1 VKRQE
6 EGIVHDVET
15 SIKERRQSVRW
26 PTSIPCTV
34 LWEDRVI
41 SGEMANISFRG
52 ALIAGP
58 SASPPVDSAVTLVF
72 HYHCKVELTARVDS
86 VVIHQSVEAAD
97 TGGLGG
103 FGLKFQESLDQIQ
116 PKLQPLIEKLGGES
130 FPAQDLDT

>member
-1 VKRQE
+1 MAHLSSLYHSLGRPGYQ
-6 EGIVHDVET
+6 
-15 SIKERRQSVRW
+15 RRNGEYFLSRSLDCRTQCQS
-26 PTSIPCTV
+26 S
-34 LWEDRVI
+34 
-41 SGEMANISFRG
+41 
-52 ALIAGP
+52 
-58 SASPPVDSAVTLVF
+58 VDSAVTLVF

-130 FPAQDLDT
+130 FPAQDLGT